1 MQQPGP
7 GLDAHACTPAH
18 KLFFALWP
26 GEAVRVQI
34 EERAKALDGEH
45 HPRGRL
51 LKPARYHLTLHFLGQ
66 QAEGQASLIK
76 DVVNAAGRVQAPA
89 FDLSLDQAGSFHNV
103 WWLGSAQPPEGLQ
116 VLWRALGNALTH
128 AREEVASSDTFTPH
142 VTVVRDVAA
151 RLSSTPIAPIHWRVR
166 EFVLIG
172 SQPPHPYTIL
182 HRWPLQ
188 EAG

>member
-7 GLDAHACTPAH
+7 GFDATARAAAQ

-26 GEAVRVQI
+26 GEAVRVQLAQ
-34 EERAKALDGEH
+34 RAKVLDGEH

-51 LKPARYHLTLHFLGQ
+51 LKPARYHLTLHFLGEH
-66 QAEGQASLIK
+66 ADMSPRLIE

-116 VLWRALGNALTH
+116 VLWRALGNALTL
-128 AREEVASSDTFTPH
+128 ARVEVASSDTFTPH
-142 VTVVRDVAA
+142 VTVVRDAAA